1 MIVRS
6 NYSPLSIAFA
16 VVLSVVFA
24 VSADAATVT
33 IAWDPSPD
41 QTVIGYQVY
50 VGTTSGSYTETFD
63 VGLAT
68 SFSYSPSDASVYYFA
83 VASYSAG
90 PLLGPLSSEVS
101 TSVNLTGGNVNSPGG
116 NDSVSAPNPVNEPA
130 NYWSSF
136 WASFAQATQFSLND
150 REILRWAVIHAAQGK
165 PTVEITVP
173 TPRNSYSTNQ
183 PFVTL
188 GGTAIDDG
196 TVTEVTWSTDRR
208 HRGRATGTENW
219 IAGIPLERGVNT
231 ITVRARDEQGNV
243 SSRAIVVN
251 LAPSSTQR

>member
-1 MIVRS
+1 MIPRPRPRGL
-6 NYSPLSIAFA
+6 SPTTIAAALLTSLLSGAA
-16 VVLSVVFA
+16 
-24 VSADAATVT
+24 SANAAPVT
-33 IAWDPSPD
+33 IAWDPSRD
-41 QTVIGYQVY
+41 QNVIGYQVY
-50 VGTTSGSYTETFD
+50 VGTSPGSYSETFD

-68 SFSYSPSDASVYYFA
+68 SFSYSPRDESVYYFA

-101 TSVNLTGGNVNSPGG
+101 TSIK
-116 NDSVSAPNPVNEPA
+116 NPANEPA

-136 WASFAQATQFSLND
+136 WASFTQATQFSRSD
-150 REILRWAVIHAAQGK
+150 REVFRWAAIHAAQGK

-173 TPRNSYSTNQ
+173 APRNSYSTYQ

-208 HRGRATGTENW
+208 HSGRATGTENW

-231 ITVRARDEQGNV
+231 ITVRARDEEGNI
-243 SSRAIVVN
+243 SSRTIVVQF
-251 LAPSSTQR
+251 APSTR

>member
-6 NYSPLSIAFA
+6 GFSPLPIAFA
-16 VVLSVVFA
+16 VILSVIVA

-68 SFSYSPSDASVYYFA
+68 SFSYSPSDASVHYFA
-83 VASYSAG
+83 VAAYSVG
-90 PLLGPLSSEVS
+90 PRLGPLSSEVS
-101 TSVNLTGGNVNSPGG
+101 TGVNSTGGNDTAN
-116 NDSVSAPNPVNEPA
+116 APDPVNAPA

-136 WASFAQATQFSLND
+136 WASFAQATPFSLSD

-196 TVTEVTWSTDRR
+196 TVTEVTWSTDRQ

-219 IAGIPLERGVNT
+219 IAGIPLERGMNT
-231 ITVRARDEQGNV
+231 ITVQARDEEGNV

-251 LAPSSTQR
+251 LAFASKQR

>member
-6 NYSPLSIAFA
+6 GFSPLPIAFA
-16 VVLSVVFA
+16 VVLSVLFA

-33 IAWDPSPD
+33 IAWDPSQD
-41 QTVIGYQVY
+41 QNVIGYQVY

-68 SFSYSPSDASVYYFA
+68 SFTYSPADGSIYYFA
-83 VASYSAG
+83 VASYAVG
-90 PLLGPLSSEVS
+90 PMLSPLSTEVS
-101 TSVNLTGGNVNSPGG
+101 ASVNPRGGNGT
-116 NDSVSAPNPVNEPA
+116 DSAPNPVNEPA

-136 WASFAQATQFSLND
+136 WASFAQAAQFSLSD

-219 IAGIPLERGVNT
+219 IAGIALERGVNT
-231 ITVRARDEQGNV
+231 ITVRARDTEGNV
-243 SSRAIVVN
+243 SSRAIVVT
-251 LAPSSTQR
+251 LAPSKPR

>member
-6 NYSPLSIAFA
+6 GFSPLPIAFA
-16 VVLSVVFA
+16 VILSVIFA

-41 QTVIGYQVY
+41 VTVIGYKVY
-50 VGTTSGSYTETFD
+50 VGTSPRAYSETFD

-68 SFSYSPSDASVYYFA
+68 SFSYSPSDASPRYFA
-83 VASYSAG
+83 VASYAVG
-90 PLLGPLSSEVS
+90 PVLGSLSSEVS
-101 TSVNLTGGNVNSPGG
+101 AAANDTASALNPTIEPG
-116 NDSVSAPNPVNEPA
+116 

-136 WASFAQATQFSLND
+136 WASVAQATPFSLSD
-150 REILRWAVIHAAQGK
+150 REILEWAVIHSAQGK

-173 TPRNSYSTNQ
+173 APRNSYDTNQ

-208 HRGRATGTENW
+208 HSGRATGTENW
-219 IAGIPLERGVNT
+219 VAGIPLERGVNT
-231 ITVRARDEQGNV
+231 ITVRARDEEGNV
-243 SSRAIVVN
+243 SSRTIVVN
-251 LAPSSTQR
+251 LTPGRSAALER